1 MKTGLLHLAASP
13 FEAAVQVLAL
23 PDGHPARRL
32 HGHSFLARARVAPGS
47 EGSVLAERL
56 AGAVGPLDYRLLND
70 VIASPTDENI
80 VRWIAAA
87 LAPLAPESVGVQST
101 RDTGVDLDAAG
112 RAHLW
117 RRFRFEAAHR
127 LPRVPA
133 GHPCGRMHGHGF
145 EVILHV
151 DQDLGARDIGMD
163 YEALAAL
170 WAPLQAQLHHRCLND
185 VPGLENPTS
194 EMLARW
200 VWEMLAPRLPELSW
214 VSVHET
220 ATAGC
225 HYDGSVWRIW
235 KESRFESAVC
245 VPPSPGLAA
254 CLHGHSYVC
263 RLHLAAALDEV
274 LGWTIDFGD
283 VRAAFTPVHAALDH
297 HRLDGRTVAEPT
309 PASLLGWMREACAVH
324 LPALE
329 RIDLYDTPST
339 GAMLWW
345 GERGPALPGLMP

>member
-1 MKTGLLHLAASP
+1 MVARLG
-13 FEAAVQVLAL
+13 AAVA
-23 PDGHPARRL
+23 
-32 HGHSFLARARVAPGS
+32 
-47 EGSVLAERL
+47 
-56 AGAVGPLDYRLLND
+56 PLDYRFLND
-70 VIASPTDENI
+70 VISLPTDENI

-87 LAPLAPESVGVQST
+87 LAPLTPESVGVQST
-101 RDTGVDLDAAG
+101 RDTGVDLDPAG

-151 DQDLGARDIGMD
+151 EQDLGTRDIGID
-163 YEALAAL
+163 YDAIAAL
-170 WAPLQAQLHHRCLND
+170 WAPLHAQLHHRCLND
-185 VPGLENPTS
+185 VPGLDNPTS

-200 VWEMLAPRLPELSW
+200 VWEALLPRLPELSW

-225 HYDGSVWRIW
+225 HYDGQAWRIW
-235 KESRFESAVC
+235 KETRFESAVR
-245 VPPSPGLAA
+245 VVPSPGREA
-254 CLHGHSYVC
+254 CLHGHSYIC
-263 RLHLAAALDEV
+263 RLHLAAPLDEV

-283 VRAAFTPVHAALDH
+283 VRAAFTPVFALLDH
-297 HRLDGRTVAEPT
+297 HRLDCPALPDPT
-309 PASLLGWMREACAVH
+309 PAALLGWMREACASH

-329 RIDLYDTPST
+329 RIDLYDTPTT

-345 GERGPALPGLMP
+345 GERGPALPGLTP

>member
-1 MKTGLLHLAASP
+1 
-13 FEAAVQVLAL
+13 VQVGAL
-23 PDGHPARRL
+23 PEGHPARRL
-32 HGHSFLARARVAPGS
+32 HGHSFLARARVAPVDAGS
-47 EGSVLAERL
+47 SVAMQLNA
-56 AGAVGPLDYRLLND
+56 AVAPLDYRLLND
-70 VIASPTDENI
+70 VISLPTDENI
-80 VRWIAAA
+80 VRWIATA
-87 LAPLAPESVGVQST
+87 LAPLTPESVGVQST
-101 RDTGVDLDAAG
+101 RDTGVDLDPAG

-117 RRFRFEAAHR
+117 RRFRFEAAHC

-151 DQDLGARDIGMD
+151 EQDLGVRDIGID
-163 YEALAAL
+163 YDAIAAL
-170 WAPLQAQLHHRCLND
+170 WAPLHAQLHHRCLND

-200 VWEMLAPRLPELSW
+200 VWQALSPRLPELSW

-225 HYDGSVWRIW
+225 HYDGQDWRIW
-235 KESRFESAVC
+235 KETRFESAVHIA
-245 VPPSPGLAA
+245 PASGREA

-263 RLHLAAALDEV
+263 RLHLAAPLDEV

-283 VRAAFTPVHAALDH
+283 VRAAFTPVFSLLDH
-297 HRLDGRTVAEPT
+297 HRLDG
-309 PASLLGWMREACAVH
+309 PAMPDPSPAALLGWMREACAPH

-329 RIDLYDTPST
+329 RIDLYDTPTT

>member
-1 MKTGLLHLAASP
+1 MSTGLLDLAAAG
-13 FEAAVQVLAL
+13 FEAAVHVPSL
-23 PDGHPARRL
+23 GEHHPARRL
-32 HGHSFLARARVAPGS
+32 HGHSFLARARVPPGGGGQS
-47 EGSVLAERL
+47 LSARL
-56 AGAVGPLDYRLLND
+56 AAAVAPLDYRLLND
-70 VIASPTDENI
+70 LIPLPTDEN
-80 VRWIAAA
+80 VARRIADT
-87 LAPLAPESVGVQST
+87 LSPLGPESVGVQST
-101 RDTGVDLDAAG
+101 RDTGVDLDAQG

-127 LPRVPA
+127 LPRVPD

-145 EVILHV
+145 EVVLHV
-151 DQDLGARDIGMD
+151 AQDLRGQDMGID
-163 YEALAAL
+163 YDAIAAL
-170 WAPLQAQLHHRCLND
+170 WAPLHARLHHRCLND
-185 VPGLENPTS
+185 VRGLENPTS

-200 VWEMLAPRLPELSW
+200 IHSELVARVPGLSW

-225 HYDGSVWRIW
+225 HYDGEHWRIW
-235 KESRFESAVC
+235 KETRFESALC
-245 VPPSPGLAA
+245 IPPEPGRAPA
-254 CLHGHSYVC
+254 LHGHSYVC
-263 RLHLAAALDEV
+263 RLHLAAALDEM

-283 VRAAFTPVHAALDH
+283 VRAAFTPVFTQLDH

-309 PASLLGWMREACAVH
+309 PAALLRWMREACAPH

-345 GERGPALPGLMP
+345 GARGPALPGSMP

>member
-1 MKTGLLHLAASP
+1 MKPGLLHLAAAP
-13 FEAAVQVLAL
+13 FEAAVQVSAL

-32 HGHSFLARARVAPGS
+32 HGHSFLARVRSAPG
-47 EGSVLAERL
+47 AEDVALEARL
-56 AGAVGPLDYRLLND
+56 GQAVAPLDYRLLND
-70 VIASPTDENI
+70 VIELPTDENLA
-80 VRWIAAA
+80 RWIAAR

-101 RDTGVDLDAAG
+101 RHTGVDLDSAG
-112 RAHLW
+112 RAHIW
-117 RRFRFEAAHR
+117 RRFRFEAAHC

-145 EVILHV
+145 EVVLHV
-151 DQDLGARDIGMD
+151 EQELGTRDIGMD
-163 YEALAAL
+163 YDALAAL
-170 WAPLQAQLHHRCLND
+170 WAPLHAQLHHRCLND
-185 VPGLENPTS
+185 VPGLGNPTS

-200 VWEMLAPRLPELSW
+200 VWEALAPRLPELSW

-225 HYDGSVWRIW
+225 HYDGRDWRIW
-235 KESRFESAVC
+235 KETRFESAVC
-245 VPPSPGLAA
+245 IPPDPGLGA

-283 VRAAFTPVHAALDH
+283 VRAAFTPVFAALDH
-297 HRLDGRTVAEPT
+297 HRLDPRTVPEPT
-309 PASLLGWMREACAVH
+309 PGALLAWMREASAQH

>member
-1 MKTGLLHLAASP
+1 MNAGLLHLAASP
-13 FEAAVQVLAL
+13 FEAAVQVPAL
-23 PDGHPARRL
+23 PEGHPARRL
-32 HGHSFLARARVAPGS
+32 HGHSFLARARVPPAAG
-47 EGSVLAERL
+47 GAAVAARL
-56 AGAVGPLDYRLLND
+56 CEAVAPLDYRLLND
-70 VIASPTDENI
+70 VIELPTDENI
-80 VRWIAAA
+80 ARWIAAA

-101 RDTGVDLDAAG
+101 RDTGVDLDRDG

-145 EVILHV
+145 EVVLHV
-151 DQDLGARDIGMD
+151 QQELGVRDLGMD
-163 YEALAAL
+163 YEDLAAL
-170 WAPLQAQLHHRCLND
+170 WAPLALQLHHRCLND

-200 VWEMLAPRLPELSW
+200 VWKLLSPRLPELSW

-220 ATAGC
+220 ASAGC
-225 HYDGSVWRIW
+225 HYDGRDWRIW
-235 KESRFESAVC
+235 KETRFESAVC
-245 VPPSPGLAA
+245 IPPAPGLRAS
-254 CLHGHSYVC
+254 LHGHSYVC
-263 RLHLAAALDEV
+263 RLHLAAALDEL

-283 VRAAFTPVHAALDH
+283 VRSAFTPVHTALDH
-297 HRLDGRTVAEPT
+297 QRLDGRTVAEPST
-309 PASLLGWMREACAVH
+309 AALLAWIREACAPH

-329 RIDLYDTPST
+329 RIDLYDTPAT